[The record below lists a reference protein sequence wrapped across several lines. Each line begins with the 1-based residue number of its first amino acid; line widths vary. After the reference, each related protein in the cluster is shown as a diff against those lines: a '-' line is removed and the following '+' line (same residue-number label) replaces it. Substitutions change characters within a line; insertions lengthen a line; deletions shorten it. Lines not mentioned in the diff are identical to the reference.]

1 MSAFAAEDA
10 ARQSADVGYPRDP
23 CTGYQVLV
31 RGDAYLRVCRQK
43 NYAALDNFI
52 KKIFIV
58 SAFIN
63 EFGREHP

>member
-23 CTGYQVLV
+23 CTGYQVHV
-31 RGDAYLRVCRQK
+31 RGDAYLRVCRRK
-43 NYAALDNFI
+43 NYAAFDNFI
-52 KKIFIV
+52 KIFIF